1 MVTRDMKPAVRRFGR
16 RQAIGVGAGGA
27 FAAVLVACGAS
38 SEPAAPAKPAS
49 TSAPVSAASAPVA
62 TKAPATEPT
71 KAGAAPAVPAV
82 AAKGFANPNLIVSA
96 DWLKQ
101 HAADAGLRIIDARPA
116 ADYEK
121 GHLPGAVNLPVVETF
136 DPAQAKNLPDTKEK
150 LEALFGQKGIANASR
165 VVIYDNGKE
174 TPAARL
180 FWTLEYAGH
189 TNVAVLDGGLKAW
202 AGSTSTDAVSAP
214 AATFASKLDPSKL
227 PTKGQCALAI
237 GDPTKV
243 VLDARSPA
251 EFRGEDVRTKFGGHI
266 PGAINI
272 EWTENFGSATQ
283 LREPEVLAALYEAKG
298 VKKDKEVYALCQ
310 TGQRSSVSYLVLRLL
325 GYPKVGNYAGSWVEW
340 GNDEATPKTQ
350 GA

>member
-1 MVTRDMKPAVRRFGR
+1 MVTGDAMPSVRRFGR

-27 FAAVLVACGAS
+27 FTAILVACGAS
-38 SEPAAPAKPAS
+38 SETAAPAKPAA
-49 TSAPVSAASAPVA
+49 TTAPVTATTAPAA
-62 TKAPATEPT
+62 TKAPAAEPT
-71 KAGAAPAVPAV
+71 KATV
-82 AAKGFANPNLIVSA
+82 AAASAPKGFANPNLIVSV

-101 HAADAGLRIIDARPA
+101 HASDAGLRIIDARPA

-202 AGSTSTDAVSAP
+202 GGSTSTDAVSAP
-214 AATFASKLDPSKL
+214 AATFVSKLDPSKL

-283 LREPEVLAALYEAKG
+283 LREPEALTALYEAKG

-350 GA
+350 GS

>member
-1 MVTRDMKPAVRRFGR
+1 VMVTGYAMPSIRRFGR
-16 RQAIGVGAGGA
+16 RKAIGVGTGGFFGA
-27 FAAVLVACGAS
+27 ILVACGAS
-38 SEPAAPAKPAS
+38 SDTGSPAKPA
-49 TSAPVSAASAPVA
+49 VA
-62 TKAPATEPT
+62 TAAVAPKALASEPT
-71 KAGAAPAVPAV
+71 KAAVTAASS
-82 AAKGFANPNLIVSA
+82 AKGFANPNLIVSV

-101 HAADAGLRIIDARPA
+101 HASDPGVRIIDARPV

-121 GHLPGAVNLPVVETF
+121 GHLPGAVSLPVVETF

-202 AGSTSTDAVSAP
+202 TGTTTTDTVSVP
-214 AATFASKLDPSKL
+214 AATFVSKLDPSKL

-266 PGAINI
+266 PGAVNI

-283 LREPEVLAALYEAKG
+283 LRDPEALTALYEAKG
-298 VKKDKEVYALCQ
+298 VRRDKEVYALCQ

>member
-1 MVTRDMKPAVRRFGR
+1 MVTGDAMTSVRRYGR

-27 FAAVLVACGAS
+27 LAAFLVACGAS
-38 SEPAAPAKPAS
+38 SEPAAPTAPLTATTAS
-49 TSAPVSAASAPVA
+49 GATKASGADPTKAAVASAP
-62 TKAPATEPT
+62 AP
-71 KAGAAPAVPAV
+71 
-82 AAKGFANPNLIVSA
+82 KGFANPNLIVSV

-101 HAADAGLRIIDARPA
+101 HASDAGLRIIDARSA
-116 ADYEK
+116 ADYVK
-121 GHLPGAVNLPVVETF
+121 GHLPGAVSLPVAETF
-136 DPAQAKNLPDTKEK
+136 DPAYSKNLPDTKEK
-150 LEALFGQKGIANASR
+150 LEALFGQKGIANSSR

-202 AGSTSTDAVSAP
+202 AGSISTDAVSVS
-214 AATFASKLDPSKL
+214 AATFVSKIDPSKL

-266 PGAINI
+266 PGAVNI

-283 LREPEVLAALYEAKG
+283 LREPESLTAMYEAKG

-340 GNDEATPKTQ
+340 GNDESTPKTQ

>member
-1 MVTRDMKPAVRRFGR
+1 MVTGDAMPSVRRFGR

-27 FAAVLVACGAS
+27 FAAILVACGAS
-38 SEPAAPAKPAS
+38 SETAAPAKPAA
-49 TSAPVSAASAPVA
+49 TTAPVTATTAPAA
-62 TKAPATEPT
+62 TKAPAAEPT
-71 KAGAAPAVPAV
+71 KATV
-82 AAKGFANPNLIVSA
+82 AAASAPKGFANPNLIVSV

-101 HAADAGLRIIDARPA
+101 HASDAGLRIIDARPA

-202 AGSTSTDAVSAP
+202 GGSTSTDAVSAP
-214 AATFASKLDPSKL
+214 AATFVSNCTAS
-227 PTKGQCALAI
+227 A
-237 GDPTKV
+237 
-243 VLDARSPA
+243 
-251 EFRGEDVRTKFGGHI
+251 
-266 PGAINI
+266 
-272 EWTENFGSATQ
+272 
-283 LREPEVLAALYEAKG
+283 
-298 VKKDKEVYALCQ
+298 
-310 TGQRSSVSYLVLRLL
+310 
-325 GYPKVGNYAGSWVEW
+325 
-340 GNDEATPKTQ
+340 
-350 GA
+350 